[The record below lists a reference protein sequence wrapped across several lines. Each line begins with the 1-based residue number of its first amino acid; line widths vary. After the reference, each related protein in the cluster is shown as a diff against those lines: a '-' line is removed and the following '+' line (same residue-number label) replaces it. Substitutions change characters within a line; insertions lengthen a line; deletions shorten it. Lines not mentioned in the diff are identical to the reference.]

1 MTRTPTI
8 TGTVRFALLTLWAF
22 ICLFPIYWVAITSFK
37 SNNAIADHPTY
48 LPFID
53 FTPQLDAWRF
63 ILLDYNE
70 NLMARYANSAVIGVC
85 STFLAVTAATL
96 LLYGVLPV
104 ALLMYLMG
112 SPARRKAAAR
122 RDAAAIDEDARSH
135 AATSTQADAV
145 APVREEK

>member
-1 MTRTPTI
+1 MYIVTI
-8 TGTVRFALLTLWAF
+8 AWLYVTVMMALAEATDSNGTLLG
-22 ICLFPIYWVAITSFK
+22 
-37 SNNAIADHPTY
+37 
-48 LPFID
+48 
-53 FTPQLDAWRF
+53 
-63 ILLDYNE
+63 
-70 NLMARYANSAVIGVC
+70 AVI
-85 STFLAVTAATL
+85 TL